1 MMKKSEIYT
10 LDNGLKLIFYQDT
23 SKHSVVA
30 DLIVK
35 YGGIHNIFIFDGKE
49 YKVEDGI
56 AHFLEHLLIEHS
68 IYGNALI
75 NFREN
80 YINTNGVTSIDKTRF
95 YIHTVHDFEENLEK
109 LIKMVNIPYF
119 NKEDVETT
127 KYAIIEEIRKSND
140 SKFRKLGIVE
150 KKCLFKNISYLSN
163 LGTEE
168 IIKNLDYETIK
179 LCYDFFYQT
188 DNQILA
194 IAGNIDIE
202 KTKQLIE
209 KIYQEIHKEK
219 KLYTLPNFN
228 EPNEIVKKSDFIIED
243 VIEEYTRII
252 FKINVSKLTNYEKV
266 KETFYLNYFLE
277 YNFGESSEAYKYLI
291 ENKLSTNNI
300 SFNYYFVDKFLI
312 LEIGSSTNK
321 VEKFKNLIINR
332 INHKIFDEEDFNLR
346 KNKSIISLIM
356 REENPL
362 TMIGPFI
369 DNVVDFNYEEIDKI
383 EDIEN
388 FTLEDFKNTINKL
401 DFSNYCITRIVKK

>member
-95 YIHTVHDFEENLEK
+95 YIHTVHDFEEN
-109 LIKMVNIPYF
+109 
-119 NKEDVETT
+119 
-127 KYAIIEEIRKSND
+127 
-140 SKFRKLGIVE
+140 
-150 KKCLFKNISYLSN
+150 
-163 LGTEE
+163 
-168 IIKNLDYETIK
+168 
-179 LCYDFFYQT
+179 
-188 DNQILA
+188 
-194 IAGNIDIE
+194 
-202 KTKQLIE
+202 
-209 KIYQEIHKEK
+209 
-219 KLYTLPNFN
+219 
-228 EPNEIVKKSDFIIED
+228 
-243 VIEEYTRII
+243 
-252 FKINVSKLTNYEKV
+252 
-266 KETFYLNYFLE
+266 
-277 YNFGESSEAYKYLI
+277 
-291 ENKLSTNNI
+291 
-300 SFNYYFVDKFLI
+300 
-312 LEIGSSTNK
+312 
-321 VEKFKNLIINR
+321 
-332 INHKIFDEEDFNLR
+332 FNLR